1 MRNLKKLCNYCL
13 AGYRGKTG
21 LTKSPGLISL
31 GGEFFP
37 HHDAF
42 AGIICEQAIAALHA
56 NILFMSASAIS
67 NCVIYHQSQEF
78 VKVKRAMLA
87 SASKR
92 ILLIDHSKLG
102 KVALHRLA
110 DLREFDLIIVDA
122 GVDEAQLNELYETH
136 IPVQVAPYN
145 QG

>member
-1 MRNLKKLCNYCL
+1 M
-13 AGYRGKTG
+13 
-21 LTKSPGLISL
+21 
-31 GGEFFP
+31 
-37 HHDAF
+37 
-42 AGIICEQAIAALHA
+42 
-56 NILFMSASAIS
+56 
-67 NCVIYHQSQEF
+67 
-78 VKVKRAMLA
+78 KRAMLA

-122 GVDEAQLNELYETH
+122 GVDEVQLNELYETH
-136 IPVQVAPYN
+136 IPVQVVPYN